1 MNQDQTIFALSSGS
15 GRAGVAVVRLS
26 GSRAGEAFGLF
37 GVTTPQPRKASLR
50 RLRDLDGSVLDEALV
65 LWLPGPATATGE
77 DMAELHL
84 HGSPAIVASV
94 LARLGR
100 AEGFALAE
108 PGAFTYRAFR
118 NRKLDLMQVEGL
130 ADVLVSDSQ
139 AQRRLAMR
147 QFLGETS
154 TIYESWRSDL
164 VRALA
169 LAEAAIDF
177 SEEDDVA
184 LRAASEAKAV
194 MTRLI
199 AAFDHALAQAE
210 RAAQVRRGLRVVLAG
225 PPNAG
230 KSSLLNWLTGRE
242 AAIVSPI
249 AGTTRDVVESS
260 LVLAG
265 TPLLVADTAGLREG
279 STDSIEQEG
288 MRRTLRAV
296 DDADILVWVD
306 SVDGPGQTRPPR
318 LAEFHVLNKVDLGT
332 TDSDFVHQSDPVWPV
347 SVKLGAGLEAF
358 RSALED
364 SIRRWNELG
373 EDAVVVRER
382 HRIAVETALSHLHH
396 AQNTAARG
404 LEFMAEDMRKAAA
417 ALAGVTGRVDV
428 EDLLGEIFS
437 AFCIGK

>member
-1 MNQDQTIFALSSGS
+1 MNQDETIFALSSGS
-15 GRAGVAVVRLS
+15 GRAGVAVIRVS
-26 GSRAGEAFGLF
+26 GPSAANVFPLF
-37 GVTTPQPRKASLR
+37 GASTPSPRMASVR
-50 RLRDLDGSVLDEALV
+50 RLLDETGAVLDQALV
-65 LWLPGPATATGE
+65 LWLPGPGTATGE

-84 HGSPAIVASV
+84 HGSAAIVSAV
-94 LARLGR
+94 LSRLAK

-118 NRKLDLMQVEGL
+118 NRKLDLLQVEGL
-130 ADVLVSDSQ
+130 VDVLASESD

-154 TIYESWRSDL
+154 TIYESWRGEL

-184 LRAASEAKAV
+184 LKAADESIAV
-194 MTRLI
+194 MERLCV
-199 AAFDHALAQAE
+199 ALGQALAQAD
-210 RAAQVRRGLRVVLAG
+210 RATQVRRGLRVVLAG

-230 KSSLLNWLTGRE
+230 KSSLLNWLTGRD
-242 AAIVSPI
+242 AAIVSPV

-265 TPLLVADTAGLREG
+265 TPVLLADTAGLRDG

-288 MRRTLRAV
+288 MRRTMRAV
-296 DDADILVWVD
+296 EDADILVWVEA
-306 SVDGPGQTRPPR
+306 VNAVEQTSPPRPPT
-318 LAEFHVLNKVDLGT
+318 FHVLNKVDLGT
-332 TDSDFVHQSDPVWPV
+332 SDSGRNESDPVWPV
-347 SVKLGAGLEAF
+347 SVRSGAGLDSF
-358 RSALED
+358 RAALAD
-364 SIRRWNELG
+364 SIRKWNELG

-382 HRIAVETALSHLHH
+382 HRTAVERALFHLHH
-396 AQNTAARG
+396 ARGNAVRG
-404 LEFMAEDMRKAAA
+404 LEFMAEDMRKAAS